1 MHDELAAYWLGPGS
15 PATSNIE
22 RTLDKRLEVLD
33 HSPRRRWNRRV
44 QVMEN
49 SGG

>member
-1 MHDELAAYWLGPGS
+1 MHDELAACWLGRGS
-15 PATSNIE
+15 PATSNID
-22 RTLDKRLEVLD
+22 RTLDNWLEVLD

-44 QVMEN
+44 QVMEK